1 MSNTIIAV
9 SRQYGSGGREIGEK
23 LAQALGFG
31 FYDQH
36 LIEMAAEKGNYDL
49 KRLKEVDEKKA
60 NMWLYSVPAENRII
74 SGIRTPINDMLFAL
88 QTEVIR
94 QVALKES
101 CVIIGR
107 CADSVLKDEKKL
119 FSVFIYADLPSRIQ
133 RIMKRNGVSE
143 KEAAETIKKMDKQ
156 RSCYYNFYSDKR
168 WGKRESYHICLDSGR
183 LGVDRCVAILQQL
196 TK

>member
-1 MSNTIIAV
+1 MSNTIIAI

-23 LAQALGFG
+23 LAQTLGFG

-60 NMWLYSVPAENRII
+60 NMWLYSVPAENHII
-74 SGIRTPINDMLFAL
+74 SGIRMPINDMLFAL

-183 LGVDRCVAILQQL
+183 LGVDRCVTSLQQL

>member
-60 NMWLYSVPAENRII
+60 NMWLYSVPVENHII